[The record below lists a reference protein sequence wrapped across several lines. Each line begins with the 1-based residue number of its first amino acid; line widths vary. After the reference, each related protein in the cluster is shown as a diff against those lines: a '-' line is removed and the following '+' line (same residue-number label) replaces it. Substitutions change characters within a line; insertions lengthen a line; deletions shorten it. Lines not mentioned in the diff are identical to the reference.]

1 MSFLSS
7 IFPLLFSF
15 FVFTVCLSSDPP
27 TSPLW
32 LKAFVKIWPPENGHR
47 EEMRASM
54 KAVLD
59 GCLWGDTG
67 ALYKHSLLSHFLF
80 WSSSWLDGRM
90 LELRNI
96 IINHY
101 HGEFLNSGSWG
112 HPNNNNLEGLWVSN
126 PRKKKSWSKPSLV
139 TARSSFVSVRLCFWV
154 SPAWI
159 KTMFEIPK
167 MEGSLVVSQV
177 ATWSKL

>member
-15 FVFTVCLSSDPP
+15 FVFTVCLSSNPP

-54 KAVLD
+54 KAALD
-59 GCLWGDTG
+59 GCLWSDAG

-80 WSSSWLDGRM
+80 WSNSWLDGRM
-90 LELRNI
+90 LESRNI

-126 PRKKKSWSKPSLV
+126 PRKKKIMKQTKFSDSEVKFCICSIVFLSV
-139 TARSSFVSVRLCFWV
+139 TCLNQDNVWNPKNGRVSRCQPGGDV
-154 SPAWI
+154 
-159 KTMFEIPK
+159 E
-167 MEGSLVVSQV
+167 
-177 ATWSKL
+177 